1 MNPLLSALNLTPI
14 SIALGSGSTGPGVV
28 DRLQMLHGQ
37 LVPPGAVTVTVM
49 PADGVLVT
57 LLAALILSQ
66 IAAIFPALRAARI
79 RILEAVHYE

>member
-1 MNPLLSALNLTPI
+1 MSGYQLTF
-14 SIALGSGSTGPGVV
+14 
-28 DRLQMLHGQ
+28 
-37 LVPPGAVTVTVM
+37 VM

-79 RILEAVHYE
+79 KILEAVHYE